1 MQICSNKCLTI
12 AFINDIIT
20 QMFGDDYMDI
30 FDKLKIL
37 ADSAK
42 YDASCSSSGSK
53 RKNVNS
59 GIGNGHFSGICHSW
73 GADGRCISLLKIL
86 FTNSCIY
93 DCKYCINRSS
103 NDVPRATFTPREVA
117 DLIINFYKRNY
128 IEGLFLSSAVI
139 RNPDYTMEQII
150 QTVSILRNEYNFN
163 GYIHCKTIPG
173 CSKELIDKLG
183 VLVDRMS
190 INIELPSNESL
201 KLLAP
206 QKEKTGILTPMKYI
220 SDNIKTNTL
229 DKSKFKKHFVPAG
242 QTTQLIVGAT
252 NESDLKILKLSEN
265 LYNKMSLK
273 RVYYSA
279 YVSINND
286 KNLPS
291 LESPPLLRENRLY
304 QADWLLRFYGFTAD
318 ELLNESHPNF
328 NTLLDPKCDW
338 ALRNIDKFPI
348 EINRADFFTLLR
360 IPGIGVISAKKII
373 KARRNFQ
380 LNFDNLKHLGVVLKR
395 AKYFITCKGKYY
407 TDVYKFNPGFI
418 ETNLLYL
425 ERQSIAMPGYKQLS
439 LFDKLQPTK
448 EDKIKCLTGN
458 L

>member
-1 MQICSNKCLTI
+1 MEIEE
-12 AFINDIIT
+12 
-20 QMFGDDYMDI
+20 
-30 FDKLKIL
+30 KLKIL

-53 RKNVNS
+53 RKNTLD
-59 GIGNGHFSGICHSW
+59 GIGNGDVSGICHSW

-86 FTNSCIY
+86 MTNCCMY

-117 DLIINFYKRNY
+117 DLTINFYQRNY

-220 SDNIKTNTL
+220 SDNIKINAL

-252 NESDLKILKLSEN
+252 NESDLKILKLSES
-265 LYNKMSLK
+265 LYKKINLK

-373 KARRNFQ
+373 KARRNFE

-407 TDVYKFNPGFI
+407 TDVYKFNPSFI

>member
-1 MQICSNKCLTI
+1 
-12 AFINDIIT
+12 
-20 QMFGDDYMDI
+20 MDI

-37 ADSAK
+37 SDSAK
-42 YDASCSSSGSK
+42 YDASCSSNGSK

-59 GIGNGHFSGICHSW
+59 GIGNGHVSGICHSW

-93 DCKYCINRSS
+93 NCKYCINRSS

-117 DLIINFYKRNY
+117 DLTINFYKRNY

-348 EINRADFFTLLR
+348 EINKADFFTLLR

-373 KARRNFQ
+373 KARRNFE

-448 EDKIKCLTGN
+448 EDKIKCLTGS